1 MKPIT
6 FIEQAERD
14 AKIVDAI
21 HYARYA
27 LVRYHSLPVTMEGE
41 QFDMDFSLEIAKL
54 TEAMELL
61 GIDTSNGLIAPP
73 FPDEREGSPVTMPP
87 LPKMTRSC
95 SSATIWPPRSSLTTR
110 SSAMR
115 SSSIKRNTSRPCWTS
130 SRTSTFP
137 QGGGGT
143 LAP

>member
-61 GIDTSNGLIAPP
+61 GIDTSNGLVAPP

-87 LPKMTRSC
+87 LP
-95 SSATIWPPRSSLTTR
+95 SAVSLDFAACPRR
-110 SSAMR
+110 A
-115 SSSIKRNTSRPCWTS
+115 ISR
-130 SRTSTFP
+130 
-137 QGGGGT
+137 G
-143 LAP
+143 AK

>member
-41 QFDMDFSLEIAKL
+41 QFCMDFSLEIAKL

-73 FPDEREGSPVTMPP
+73 FPGEREGWLVSQHVRGAP
-87 LPKMTRSC
+87 
-95 SSATIWPPRSSLTTR
+95 
-110 SSAMR
+110 
-115 SSSIKRNTSRPCWTS
+115 SR
-130 SRTSTFP
+130 
-137 QGGGGT
+137 G
-143 LAP
+143 AK